1 MAEEVIQKTI
11 TEAPE
16 YLQPGIDKYLQGL
29 TLQAGQA
36 LDTSKFAPQVA
47 GLGALQ
53 QDVQQQLATQAGL
66 GTLQFGPEGQVT
78 GISGAGVAGFQP
90 FLDRATAD
98 VGAARTTLGDV
109 SPFITAAGT
118 GVGRAEA
125 EVDRQS
131 KLVGPSA
138 FQQFESPYQA
148 AVRDATLKSFEEQRN
163 VRRQNIRDE
172 ATRLG
177 ALGAGRTGV
186 QLAEYD
192 RKSDID
198 RALLVAQLNQAGFTQ
213 AQDLANR
220 AFGQR
225 GQLASNQL
233 GLGQAQLGLG
243 QATAGLAGQQTGLAG
258 SELGLGQAQSQLAG
272 QGLGIAQGLGQSDLA
287 FRQALKDQQQQAN
300 RMAALEPIERLARFG
315 QGLTGVGGMMGSVQ
329 TVMGQ
334 PQPVPSPLSGA
345 LQAGI
350 GAFTLGK
357 LFG

>member
-16 YLQPGIDKYLQGL
+16 YLQPGIEKYLEGL
-29 TLQAGQA
+29 TLQAGQQ

-53 QDVQQQLATQAGL
+53 QNVQQQLATQAGL

-78 GISGAGVAGFQP
+78 GVSGAGVAGFQP
-90 FLDRATAD
+90 FLDQATKD
-98 VGAARTTLGDV
+98 VGAARTTLAGV

-125 EVDRQS
+125 EVGRQAG
-131 KLVGPSA
+131 LVGPSA

-148 AVRDATLKSFEEQRN
+148 AVRDATLKSFDEQAAGRE
-163 VRRQNIRDE
+163 QSIRDK
-172 ATRLG
+172 AV
-177 ALGAGRTGV
+177 ALGGFGGGREGV
-186 QLAEYD
+186 QLAEYQ

-198 RALLVAQLNQAGFTQ
+198 RALLQAQLNQAGFTQ
-213 AQDLANR
+213 AQDLAAR

-225 GQLASNQL
+225 GQLATN
-233 GLGQAQLGLG
+233 QLGLG

-258 SELGLGQAQSQLAG
+258 SELGLGQAQTQLAG

-287 FRQALKDQQQQAN
+287 FRQALLDQGQQAN

-329 TVMGQ
+329 TTLGQ